1 MRTKKEDRGK
11 RVAGG
16 SQREVLRDVMLS
28 AAECG
33 TWMTLR
39 ELARLTSYGET
50 SISAQLRHLRKQ
62 RYGAFVI
69 DKQVRKCGD
78 DGGAAEHGAVWE
90 YRLRGV
96 WRPQRRRDWFSA
108 PLLRGPAQAA
118 APLPSEGGGFD
129 NRTGSP
135 SHGPRG
141 SEGERR
147 RVDERQAGA
156 GI

>member
-1 MRTKKEDRGK
+1 MANGSTGEGEEAVATKERKQMRTKREDRGK
-11 RVAGG
+11 RVAGR

-39 ELARLTSYGET
+39 ELARLTSFGET

-96 WRPQRRRDWFSA
+96 WRPQTRRDWFSA
-108 PLLRGPAQAA
+108 PSLRGPAQAA
-118 APLPSEGGGFD
+118 APLPGC
-129 NRTGSP
+129 
-135 SHGPRG
+135 
-141 SEGERR
+141 
-147 RVDERQAGA
+147 
-156 GI
+156 